1 MRDENIRIRA
11 AAPEDA
17 AQLLAIYAPYVERTA
32 ITFEYDVPTLEEFRG
47 RIARTLQKYPYLT
60 AERDGELLGY
70 AYLSPFVGR
79 AAYQWAAETSIYL
92 RMDSRGLGLGRAL
105 YEAIEGIARAQNLT
119 NLEACIGRPAGEADE
134 HLTDNSV
141 EFHTHMGYRMVGEF
155 HKCGYK
161 FGRWYHM
168 AWMEKLLAPH
178 VPNPAPVR
186 PFPALTGPEL
196 RALGIEAVAG
206 RP

>member
-1 MRDENIRIRA
+1 MRDENICIRV
-11 AAPEDA
+11 AAPGDA
-17 AQLLAIYAPYVERTA
+17 AQLLAIYTPYVEQTA
-32 ITFEYDVPTLEEFRG
+32 ITFEYDVPTLDEFRG

-60 AERDGELLGY
+60 AERGGELLGY

-105 YEAIEGIARAQNLT
+105 YEIIERIARAQNLT
-119 NLEACIGRPAGEADE
+119 NLEACIGRPAGAADE

-178 VPNPAPVR
+178 VPNQAPVR

-196 RALGIEAVAG
+196 RALGIQPEAG

>member
-1 MRDENIRIRA
+1 MRDENIRIRV

-17 AQLLAIYAPYVERTA
+17 AQLLDIYTPYVERTA

-47 RIARTLQKYPYLT
+47 RIARTLQRYPYLT
-60 AERDGELLGY
+60 AERGGELLGY

-92 RMDSRGLGLGRAL
+92 RMDRRGQGLGRAL
-105 YEAIEGIARAQNLT
+105 YGAIEGIARAQNIT
-119 NLEACIGRPAGEADE
+119 NLEACIGRPAEEGDPC
-134 HLTDNSV
+134 LTDGSV
-141 EFHTHMGYRMVGEF
+141 AFHTRMGYRMVGEF
-155 HKCGYK
+155 DRCGYK

-178 VPNPAPVR
+178 APSPAPVR
-186 PFPALTGPEL
+186 PFPEVSAAEL
-196 RALGIEAVAG
+196 RALGVEPEAG

>member
-1 MRDENIRIRA
+1 MREENIRIRA

-17 AQLLAIYAPYVERTA
+17 GRLLDIYTPYVERTA
-32 ITFEYDVPTLEEFRG
+32 VTFEYDVPTLEEFRG

-60 AERDGELLGY
+60 AERGGELLGY

-105 YEAIEGIARAQNLT
+105 YGAIEAVARAQGLT
-119 NLEACIGRPAGEADE
+119 NLEACIGRPAEEGDPY
-134 HLTDNSV
+134 LTDGSV
-141 EFHTHMGYRMVGEF
+141 AFHTRMGYRMAGQF
-155 HKCGYK
+155 DRCGCK

-168 AWMEKLLAPH
+168 AWMEKVIAPH
-178 VPNPAPVR
+178 VPDPAPFR
-186 PFPALTGPEL
+186 PFPALTGAEL
-196 RALGIEAVAG
+196 AEAMGA

>member
-1 MRDENIRIRA
+1 MRDETIRIRVA
-11 AAPEDA
+11 VPEDGA
-17 AQLLAIYAPYVERTA
+17 ALLAIYTPYVERTA

-47 RIARTLQKYPYLT
+47 RIARTLQKYPYLA
-60 AERDGELLGY
+60 AEGGGELLGY
-70 AYLSPFVGR
+70 AYLGPFVGR

-178 VPNPAPVR
+178 VPNQAPVR
-186 PFPALTGPEL
+186 PFPELTAPEL
-196 RALGIEAVAG
+196 AALGIQPEAG

>member
-17 AQLLAIYAPYVERTA
+17 AQLLDIYTPYVEQTA
-32 ITFEYDVPTLEEFRG
+32 ITFEYDVPTLEEFQR
-47 RIARTLQKYPYLT
+47 RIARTLQRYPYLT
-60 AERDGELLGY
+60 AERGGELLGY

-119 NLEACIGRPAGEADE
+119 NLEACIGRRRGRRTSISPTTAWSSTPTWATAWWGSSTSAAINSAGGTTW
-134 HLTDNSV
+134 HGWRSCWPPT
-141 EFHTHMGYRMVGEF
+141 FQTRPR
-155 HKCGYK
+155 C
-161 FGRWYHM
+161 
-168 AWMEKLLAPH
+168 APS
-178 VPNPAPVR
+178 R
-186 PFPALTGPEL
+186 P
-196 RALGIEAVAG
+196 
-206 RP
+206 

>member
-17 AQLLAIYAPYVERTA
+17 AQLLAIYTPYVERTA

-47 RIARTLQKYPYLT
+47 RIARTLQRYPYLTRTLQRYPYLT
-60 AERDGELLGY
+60 AERGGELLGY

-134 HLTDNSV
+134 HLTDSISPTTAWSFTPTWATAWWGSSTSAAINSAGG
-141 EFHTHMGYRMVGEF
+141 TI
-155 HKCGYK
+155 
-161 FGRWYHM
+161 W
-168 AWMEKLLAPH
+168 
-178 VPNPAPVR
+178 VPQVR
-186 PFPALTGPEL
+186 L
-196 RALGIEAVAG
+196 
-206 RP
+206 

>member
-17 AQLLAIYAPYVERTA
+17 AQLLDIYTPYVEQTA
-32 ITFEYDVPTLEEFRG
+32 ITFEYDVPTLEEFQR
-47 RIARTLQKYPYLT
+47 RIARTLQRYPYLT
-60 AERDGELLGY
+60 AEGGGELLGY

-105 YEAIEGIARAQNLT
+105 YGAIEGIARAQNLT

-141 EFHTHMGYRMVGEF
+141 EFHAHMGYRMVGEF

-168 AWMEKLLAPH
+168 AWMEKLLATH
-178 VPNPAPVR
+178 VSNQAPVR

-196 RALGIEAVAG
+196 RALGIQPEAG

>member
-1 MRDENIRIRA
+1 MRDENIRIRV

-17 AQLLAIYAPYVERTA
+17 AQLLAIYTPYVERTA

-60 AERDGELLGY
+60 AERGGELLGY

-105 YEAIEGIARAQNLT
+105 YEAMERVALAQNLT
-119 NLEACIGRPAGEADE
+119 NLEACIGRPAGEGDE
-134 HLTDNSV
+134 YLTDHSV
-141 EFHTHMGYRMVGEF
+141 AFHTHMGYRMVGQF
-155 HKCGYK
+155 DRCGCK

-168 AWMEKLLAPH
+168 AWMEKVIAPH
-178 VPNPAPVR
+178 VPDPAPFR
-186 PFPALTGPEL
+186 PFPALAGAEL
-196 RALGIEAVAG
+196 AALL

>member
-17 AQLLAIYAPYVERTA
+17 AQLLDIYTPYVEQTA
-32 ITFEYDVPTLEEFRG
+32 ITFEYDVPTLEEFQR
-47 RIARTLQKYPYLT
+47 RIARTLQRYPYLT
-60 AERDGELLGY
+60 AERGGELLGY

-119 NLEACIGRPAGEADE
+119 NLEACIGRPAGEEDE

-141 EFHTHMGYRMVGEF
+141 EFHAHMGYRMVGEF

-178 VPNPAPVR
+178 VSNQAPVR

-196 RALGIEAVAG
+196 RALGIQPEAG

>member
-1 MRDENIRIRA
+1 MRAEYIRIRV

-47 RIARTLQKYPYLT
+47 RIVRTLQKYPYLV
-60 AERDGELLGY
+60 AEGDGGLLGY

-92 RMDSRGLGLGRAL
+92 RMDHRGQGLGRAI
-105 YEAIEGIARAQNLT
+105 YGAIEGISRAQGIV
-119 NLEACIGRPAGEADE
+119 NLEACIARPAAEGDA
-134 HLTDNSV
+134 HLTDSSV
-141 EFHTHMGYRMVGEF
+141 AFHAHMGYRMVGEF
-155 HKCGYK
+155 DRCGYK

-168 AWMEKLLAPH
+168 AWMEKLIGPH
-178 VPNPAPVR
+178 ATAPVPLR
-186 PFPALTGPEL
+186 PFPALGDGEL
-196 RALGIEAVAG
+196 RALGV

>member
-17 AQLLAIYAPYVERTA
+17 AQLLDIYTPYVEQTA

-60 AERDGELLGY
+60 AERSGELLGY

-119 NLEACIGRPAGEADE
+119 NLEACIGRPAGEAVTFS
-134 HLTDNSV
+134 LIT
-141 EFHTHMGYRMVGEF
+141 
-155 HKCGYK
+155 
-161 FGRWYHM
+161 
-168 AWMEKLLAPH
+168 AP
-178 VPNPAPVR
+178 P
-186 PFPALTGPEL
+186 
-196 RALGIEAVAG
+196 
-206 RP
+206 

>member
-1 MRDENIRIRA
+1 MERTIRVVS
-11 AAPEDA
+11 PDDA
-17 AQLLAIYAPYVERTA
+17 AELLALYRPYVEETA
-32 ITFEYDVPTLEEFRG
+32 ISFEWETPTLEEFTA
-47 RIARTLQKYPYLT
+47 RIRRTLTKYPYLVLEQ
-60 AERDGELLGY
+60 AGELLGY

-178 VPNPAPVR
+178 VSNQAPVR

-196 RALGIEAVAG
+196 RALGIQPEAG

>member
-17 AQLLAIYAPYVERTA
+17 AQLLAIYTPYVERTA

-47 RIARTLQKYPYLT
+47 RIARTLQRYPYLT
-60 AERDGELLGY
+60 AERGGELLGY

-105 YEAIEGIARAQNLT
+105 YDRPPGGGGGRASHRQQR
-119 NLEACIGRPAGEADE
+119 GVS
-134 HLTDNSV
+134 H
-141 EFHTHMGYRMVGEF
+141 
-155 HKCGYK
+155 
-161 FGRWYHM
+161 
-168 AWMEKLLAPH
+168 PH
-178 VPNPAPVR
+178 GLPHGGGVPQVR
-186 PFPALTGPEL
+186 L
-196 RALGIEAVAG
+196 
-206 RP
+206 